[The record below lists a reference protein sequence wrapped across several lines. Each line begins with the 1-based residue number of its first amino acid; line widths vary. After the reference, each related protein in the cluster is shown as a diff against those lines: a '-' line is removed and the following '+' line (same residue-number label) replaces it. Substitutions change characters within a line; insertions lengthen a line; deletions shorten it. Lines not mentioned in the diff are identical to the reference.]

1 MPKRALKFA
10 KRARC
15 EIRYLELFI
24 RMMKGKNGGWAE
36 WRNGGMAE
44 WRNGGMEE
52 WRNGG
57 MAEWWNGGMAE
68 WRNGGIS
75 KDADWMNIL
84 EREMPF
90 CLKQKSQEMELQ

>member
-24 RMMKGKNGGWAE
+24 RMMKGKNGGWVE
-36 WRNGGMAE
+36 WWNGGMVEWWNGGMAE
-44 WRNGGMEE
+44 WR
-52 WRNGG
+52 
-57 MAEWWNGGMAE
+57 NGGMAE